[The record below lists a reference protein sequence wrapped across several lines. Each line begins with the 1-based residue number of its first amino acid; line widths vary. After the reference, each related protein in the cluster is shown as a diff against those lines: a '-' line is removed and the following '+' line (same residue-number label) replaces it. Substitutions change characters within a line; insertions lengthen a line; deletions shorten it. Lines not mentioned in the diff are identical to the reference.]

1 MPSFFNSQVGG
12 HLGLLSIPSDQFFAP
27 FLSKQQTQV
36 YQTQLD
42 SFDTQAVITRISNE
56 ERDALVSEVMRLMLF
71 SQVRV
76 FPNPNPPGW
85 SRTLVD
91 VTLYYGLRQ

>member
-1 MPSFFNSQVGG
+1 
-12 HLGLLSIPSDQFFAP
+12 
-27 FLSKQQTQV
+27 
-36 YQTQLD
+36 
-42 SFDTQAVITRISNE
+42 
-56 ERDALVSEVMRLMLF
+56 VMRLMLF